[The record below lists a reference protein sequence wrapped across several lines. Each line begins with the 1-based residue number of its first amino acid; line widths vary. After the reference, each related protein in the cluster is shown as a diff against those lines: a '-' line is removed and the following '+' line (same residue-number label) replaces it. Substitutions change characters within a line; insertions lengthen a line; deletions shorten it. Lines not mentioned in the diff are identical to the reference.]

1 MMRIYIVLKRGE
13 KVEMNNPLIPILK
26 RPLLLIGVGIGTY
39 LVVNYFFGLL
49 VGFIIN
55 TALFIGIIFYIRKT
69 QNAGSRLFG
78 FDDNNKNSNSND
90 RYDIDTNTKL
100 KYICISCGA
109 EVKGSKCKKCGS
121 KMKKPIF

>member
-1 MMRIYIVLKRGE
+1 
-13 KVEMNNPLIPILK
+13 MNNPLIPILK

-55 TALFIGIIFYIRKT
+55 TALFIGIIFYVRKR